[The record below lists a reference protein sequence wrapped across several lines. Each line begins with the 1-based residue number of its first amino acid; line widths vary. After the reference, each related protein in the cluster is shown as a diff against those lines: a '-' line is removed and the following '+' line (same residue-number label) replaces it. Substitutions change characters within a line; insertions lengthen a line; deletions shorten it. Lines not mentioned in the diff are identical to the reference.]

1 VGKRASTRFG
11 DGQTNSARLSTSS
24 LTNLDLRRSGRQPW
38 IKNPTRRRGF
48 YEASVVSLSPPSASE
63 PANAGPEDGFYQ
75 EEVHQT
81 ADGPKQKQKVLKK
94 IPPEVCLY
102 HFTDLNRR
110 IRQLTAKLGHK
121 KCQRSRDLHNNAHWP
136 LGFGR
141 RR

>member
-1 VGKRASTRFG
+1 MPATQAIWQKTKTGGKAGFDKVWG
-11 DGQTNSARLSTSS
+11 WADKLGAPVNKLSNK
-24 LTNLDLRRSGRQPW
+24 LGSGRQPW

-48 YEASVVSLSPPSASE
+48 YEASVVSLSPLGASE

-102 HFTDLNRR
+102 HFTDL
-110 IRQLTAKLGHK
+110 K
-121 KCQRSRDLHNNAHWP
+121 
-136 LGFGR
+136 
-141 RR
+141 